1 MLYRT
6 DLLQMPGKE
15 QEYEQEQI
23 QAKEHVQEQ
32 TENNTQIQ
40 TVEK

>member
-23 QAKEHVQEQ
+23 QAKEHVQEAGR
-32 TENNTQIQ
+32 TESPR
-40 TVEK
+40 VW